1 MRFFSQQIVLVLL
14 IFVAVGF
21 VTIQRSI
28 KTNIRCRCVWANG
41 KHISV
46 KSDMGP
52 VVLLQTRKG
61 TRFPFQFHANK
72 VELLLPLPSSISIE
86 ALHITKCNIV
96 MLLMM
101 MMPVLGCAMV
111 DDLWIEYYMN
121 HEPIIPF
128 QTECETNHTI
138 IKPASYLCVVCRG
151 CFFFFH
157 LFIDSA
163 PNMV

>member
-1 MRFFSQQIVLVLL
+1 MCMGKRQAFFSKIGYGASGV
-14 IFVAVGF
+14 IA
-21 VTIQRSI
+21 
-28 KTNIRCRCVWANG
+28 
-41 KHISV
+41 
-46 KSDMGP
+46 
-52 VVLLQTRKG
+52 TRKG